1 MERSLLY
8 ISRRRATDGDIVNIV
23 DAARA
28 RNARLQITGA
38 LIATDAR
45 FAQILEGSYA
55 AIDELMDSIRRDQR
69 HVQVDVVQDRQDDK
83 RVFPI
88 WSMAYSG
95 RSVFAESLIDTLSG
109 RGSDEHEG
117 RHLKRLQDFM
127 REFARTSL

>member
-28 RNARLQITGA
+28 RNARLQVTGA

-45 FAQILEGSYA
+45 FAQILEGSHA
-55 AIDELMDSIRRDQR
+55 AVDELMDSIRRDRR
-69 HVQVDVVQDRQDDK
+69 HEHVDVVQDRQTGK
-83 RVFPI
+83 REFPI

-95 RSVFAESLIDTLSG
+95 RSVFAESLIGALATN
-109 RGSDEHEG
+109 GSDELED

-127 REFARTSL
+127 REFARTSP